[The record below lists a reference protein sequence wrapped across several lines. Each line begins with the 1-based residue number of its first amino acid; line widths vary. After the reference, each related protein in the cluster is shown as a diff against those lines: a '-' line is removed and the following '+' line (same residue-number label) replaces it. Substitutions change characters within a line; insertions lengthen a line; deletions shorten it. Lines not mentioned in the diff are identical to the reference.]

1 MAVRKGGAKTK
12 ASRKSETSTF
22 FNSQWAPWLTDPDPD
37 QPEMSDAQADAA
49 AKNVKALMEK
59 LARERK

>member
-1 MAVRKGGAKTK
+1 MTDGGPKD
-12 ASRKSETSTF
+12 
-22 FNSQWAPWLTDPDPD
+22 NWAPWLTDPDPD